1 MSIHGGMGN
10 LRKSRLVQI
19 ISHILNSS
27 KNTSII
33 NQQEANLPHSPRV
46 VVFLNDGD
54 TLCFGYTP
62 SDYILFSLQTMT
74 PVDISFPMA
83 TSTSAASIGSMGMSA
98 FSGLGGYMTLG
109 LGAKA
114 KPNALR
120 VTETEFLIAKER
132 EWLLVSRLSLWD

>member
-1 MSIHGGMGN
+1 
-10 LRKSRLVQI
+10 
-19 ISHILNSS
+19 
-27 KNTSII
+27 
-33 NQQEANLPHSPRV
+33 
-46 VVFLNDGD
+46 
-54 TLCFGYTP
+54 
-62 SDYILFSLQTMT
+62 MT

-132 EWLLVSRLSLWD
+132 EWGFVS

>member
-1 MSIHGGMGN
+1 
-10 LRKSRLVQI
+10 
-19 ISHILNSS
+19 
-27 KNTSII
+27 
-33 NQQEANLPHSPRV
+33 
-46 VVFLNDGD
+46 
-54 TLCFGYTP
+54 
-62 SDYILFSLQTMT
+62 
-74 PVDISFPMA
+74 MA

-132 EWLLVSRLSLWD
+132 A

>member
-1 MSIHGGMGN
+1 
-10 LRKSRLVQI
+10 
-19 ISHILNSS
+19 
-27 KNTSII
+27 
-33 NQQEANLPHSPRV
+33 
-46 VVFLNDGD
+46 
-54 TLCFGYTP
+54 
-62 SDYILFSLQTMT
+62 MT

>member
-1 MSIHGGMGN
+1 
-10 LRKSRLVQI
+10 
-19 ISHILNSS
+19 
-27 KNTSII
+27 
-33 NQQEANLPHSPRV
+33 
-46 VVFLNDGD
+46 
-54 TLCFGYTP
+54 
-62 SDYILFSLQTMT
+62 MT
-74 PVDISFPMA
+74 PVDISFTVA

-132 EWLLVSRLSLWD
+132 EWLLVSRLGLWD

>member
-1 MSIHGGMGN
+1 
-10 LRKSRLVQI
+10 
-19 ISHILNSS
+19 
-27 KNTSII
+27 
-33 NQQEANLPHSPRV
+33 
-46 VVFLNDGD
+46 
-54 TLCFGYTP
+54 
-62 SDYILFSLQTMT
+62 MT

-132 EWLLVSRLSLWD
+132 EWFLASRLSF